1 MYDLSTIQAMNDIA
15 LKGKIVTCEEYRLS
29 QPWLGFD
36 RIADGRPRYSAHN
49 PEAPMDGRTIKIV
62 DQLGWWD
69 DQIFPVKV
77 ATSPRRLYRAMA
89 RISGELAYQ
98 LAMGARD
105 VANNHVKVAKI
116 DYNTVEVVR

>member
-15 LKGKIVTCEEYRLS
+15 LKGKIVTRKSYRIMNNIPRTYSDAHGPNLLS
-29 QPWLGFD
+29 
-36 RIADGRPRYSAHN
+36 
-49 PEAPMDGRTIKIV
+49 DGRTIKIV

-89 RISGELAYQ
+89 RISGVAFP
-98 LAMGARD
+98 LAMGARE
-105 VANNHVKVAKI
+105 VAAGNVKVAKI